1 MLATVTSKLR
11 SFAMRVTRHALPRK
25 RVQVHSRAEQWSELP
40 VGGDTGLAYVL
51 DPSPAEGLQQ
61 DYQPVN
67 EGALDYCPFSL
78 NS

>member
-1 MLATVTSKLR
+1 MLAMVASKLR

-25 RVQVHSRAEQWSELP
+25 CVQVHYQAEQGSELP
-40 VGGDTGLAYVL
+40 VGGDTGLAYVS
-51 DPSPAEGLQQ
+51 DPSPAKGFQQ

-67 EGALDYCPFSL
+67 KGTLDYCPFSL

>member
-1 MLATVTSKLR
+1 MLVTVASKLH
-11 SFAMRVTRHALPRK
+11 SFAMRVTWHALPCK
-25 RVQVHSRAEQWSELP
+25 RVQAHSQAEQGSKLP

-51 DPSPAEGLQQ
+51 DPSPAEGFQQ

-67 EGALDYCPFSL
+67 KGTLDYCPFSL